1 MIKKRWGEKVNL
13 SVYLYWFT
21 DVISGQVKMLVVC
34 KGRYIVDNI
43 FVIIVI
49 PKPSLRRILLIF
61 SEQSINIFLITMWY
75 IVTR

>member
-13 SVYLYWFT
+13 SVYLYWLT

-34 KGRYIVDNI
+34 KGHYVVDNI

>member
-13 SVYLYWFT
+13 SVYLYWLT